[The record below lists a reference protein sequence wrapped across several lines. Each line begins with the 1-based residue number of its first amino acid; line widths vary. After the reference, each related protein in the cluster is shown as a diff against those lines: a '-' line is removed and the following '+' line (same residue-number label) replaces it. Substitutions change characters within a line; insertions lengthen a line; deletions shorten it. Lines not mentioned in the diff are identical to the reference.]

1 MGVRNLRGTLPSKK
15 LLLFVEIRDDNSA
28 YNGGILNKIG
38 VLIAILVSV
47 NRFGTIY
54 LRTGLC

>member
-38 VLIAILVSV
+38 ALIAILVSV